1 MQALTVAFPNC
12 AAVGLPLLGTVLGPS
27 AVLSVA
33 AILAVGSV
41 TLSPVTLLILERER
55 RQSRSVWPTIAASL
69 RKPVVIGPVLGLA
82 WSLAGIPLPHLV
94 QATLT
99 EIGSVTAGL
108 ALFLTG
114 LVLSAQKIEI
124 TGNALVSTM
133 LTDIARPVLAFLA
146 VRIAGLSGELAAE
159 TLLLLAIPAGFFGVL
174 LGLDYGVRP
183 PVAGMTLLLSTAFSV
198 VTLSVLIAF
207 VPRL

>member
-1 MQALTVAFPNC
+1 M
-12 AAVGLPLLGTVLGPS
+12 
-27 AVLSVA
+27 LSVA

-55 RQSRSVWPTIAASL
+55 RQSRSVWPTMRL
-69 RKPVVIGPVLGLA
+69 RCGSRSVIGPVLGLA

-124 TGNALVSTM
+124 TGNALVSTICP
-133 LTDIARPVLAFLA
+133 T
-146 VRIAGLSGELAAE
+146 
-159 TLLLLAIPAGFFGVL
+159 
-174 LGLDYGVRP
+174 
-183 PVAGMTLLLSTAFSV
+183 
-198 VTLSVLIAF
+198 
-207 VPRL
+207 